1 MGRELDAG
9 EVDSALQFGAAW
21 IEVLQQQWQ
30 QLMTTAVWGNVGMTS
45 IGAAP
50 RLRKRALELGER
62 LRSLTAPRAW
72 IPHPRERLKSALA
85 AALAVQETLQS
96 LEALMPDLSPAGDA
110 GHLRAAV
117 AALRTT
123 LEAELNARTAVW
135 ARMLDSQVGD

>member
-9 EVDSALQFGAAW
+9 EVDAALQFATAW
-21 IEVLQQQWQ
+21 VETLQLQWQ
-30 QLMTTAVWGNVGMTS
+30 QLIATAVWGDVAMAS

-96 LEALMPDLSPAGDA
+96 LDALLPELSPAGDA
-110 GHLRAAV
+110 AGLRAAV
-117 AALRTT
+117 EALRATV
-123 LEAELNARTAVW
+123 EAELPARTAAW